1 MPDKEGS
8 EDKKKSVKKE
18 ELDLTKIAEAFGG
31 YIIEVSDEQ
40 MKKNKNRKIVKSL
53 KRSDDE
59 NAAKE
64 VEKQINAAKSDK
76 KAAQMVGMDA
86 LADEIKKSP
95 TKAEKLAAGMK
106 KKREERFG
114 TDLAGTKVGTSTPAE
129 RKKER
134 AILRKA
140 TKGTADVNKPLP
152 KPAPAAFVDP
162 ETDPFD
168 FPSDA
173 ELKAIEKGTQKSKEK
188 KPTGQKLDDTT
199 KTIGKLRTYR
209 DPSVISSKFRK
220 PKPTQS
226 DPEDERKAAR
236 AFKKDIGG
244 EKIISA
250 TMQDK
255 LEKTAAKPQPRSA
268 RKRRSDA
275 KSFAQVKAE
284 IDAADARRREK
295 GIGEYEKR
303 LQKAYDQSLQGTV
316 KTGQFPQGRPL
327 PPAETKT
334 PQGQPQKGQADKD
347 KAAQEFNK
355 QQNIQRRLQRQGMAD
370 SGATPF
376 KQPPLPERDPSRRPK
391 SELTFSKFQQDR
403 QKRLDQNKKDM
414 EAADAYKQTPEYA
427 LQTQQKDPKTGEL
440 LSKDELKRRFQMT
453 RQGNKQQIDR
463 ETPKDQGRIDLN
475 RDSLKSGIGGFER
488 GRQGTLTRRG
498 SDPRNEKSPNV
509 ETMPQQ
515 IGRKAKTML
524 DKTQTMQQSYLGAL
538 GGLITKGVSSS
549 AAGAE
554 AGMRY
559 ARGDKGGAAL
569 SALQGLGG
577 GVGFAAGVANAIRS
591 VRMARGGKTAGL
603 AKVVPP
609 EDLGMAA
616 AAGGAVIPQVKGVLD
631 KLRSSGLPTAKGGKA
646 GLRRAK
652 GGGGV

>member
-31 YIIEVSDEQ
+31 YVAEANG
-40 MKKNKNRKIVKSL
+40 KKNGKKNGKTNSI
-53 KRSDDE
+53 DDFI
-59 NAAKE
+59 AAEDPFNVAKKQA
-64 VEKQINAAKSDK
+64 EKD
-76 KAAQMVGMDA
+76 
-86 LADEIKKSP
+86 IKKTPVDPRFSGKEDEFASDTETSKP
-95 TKAEKLAAGMK
+95 QEKNPL
-106 KKREERFG
+106 
-114 TDLAGTKVGTSTPAE
+114 
-129 RKKER
+129 RKKEGN
-134 AILRKA
+134 I
-140 TKGTADVNKPLP
+140 KPGSV
-152 KPAPAAFVDP
+152 KF
-162 ETDPFD
+162 T
-168 FPSDA
+168 
-173 ELKAIEKGTQKSKEK
+173 K
-188 KPTGQKLDDTT
+188 KPGQRPVKSY
-199 KTIGKLRTYR
+199 I
-209 DPSVISSKFRK
+209 DPSVIDPKFARKK
-220 PKPTQS
+220 PKIS
-226 DPEDERKAAR
+226 DVVAKVEDEKKAAR

-255 LEKTAAKPQPRSA
+255 LEKTAAKPERS

-275 KSFAQVKAE
+275 KSFDQVKSE
-284 IDAADARRREK
+284 IDIADAARREK
-295 GIGEYEKR
+295 KIGEYSKDYEKYETKR
-303 LQKAYDQSLQGTV
+303 LSDQLKSKEEKQKREKEYQKRLAKAQTKGGETAL
-316 KTGQFPQGRPL
+316 PQAP
-327 PPAETKT
+327 TKT
-334 PQGQPQKGQADKD
+334 VQGKPQKGQTDQEKS
-347 KAAQEFNK
+347 AQEFNR
-355 QQNIQRRLQRQGMAD
+355 QQNQLRKLQRDRMAD

-376 KQPPLPERDPSRRPK
+376 PQEPLPEVDPSRRPK
-391 SELTFSKFQQDR
+391 SELTFSQFQKDR
-403 QKRLDQNKKDM
+403 QKRLDQNKKDT

-427 LQTQQKDPKTGEL
+427 LQTQLKYPKTGEL

-463 ETPKDQGRIDLN
+463 ETPKDQGRIDLD

-515 IGRKAKTML
+515 IGRKAKAML
-524 DKTQTMQQSYLGAL
+524 DKTQTAQMSYMGAL
-538 GGLITKGVSSS
+538 GGFLTKGVSSS

-609 EDLGMAA
+609 EQLGMAA
-616 AAGGAVIPQVKGVLD
+616 AAGGAVIPQLKGVAD
-631 KLRSSGLPTAKGGKA
+631 RLRSSGLPTAKGGKA

>member
-1 MPDKEGS
+1 MPEKEGS

-31 YIIEVSDEQ
+31 YIIEVSDKQ
-40 MKKNKNRKIVKSL
+40 MRKNKNKKIVKKTSNIN
-53 KRSDDE
+53 SDD
-59 NAAKE
+59 E

-95 TKAEKLAAGMK
+95 TKAEKLASEMK
-106 KKREERFG
+106 KKREEKFG
-114 TDLAGTKVGTSTPAE
+114 KSKSEKVGTSTPAE

-134 AILRKA
+134 ELLKK
-140 TKGTADVNKPLP
+140 TVKGTPNVDKPLP

-162 ETDPFD
+162 ESNPFD
-168 FPSDA
+168 FPSDD
-173 ELKAIEKGTQKSKEK
+173 ELKAIEKGTQKPKGK
-188 KPTGQKLDDTT
+188 KPTGQKLGDTT
-199 KTIGKLRTYR
+199 RGGEVKTYR

-226 DPEDERKAAR
+226 DSEDERKAAQ

-244 EKIISA
+244 EKIVSA

-268 RKRRSDA
+268 RKRRSGS
-275 KSFAQVKAE
+275 KSFAQLKSE
-284 IDAADARRREK
+284 IDAKDARKKAK
-295 GIGEYEKR
+295 GQGEYSPDYEER
-303 LQKAYDQSLQGTV
+303 LKKAYAKSVQGTV
-316 KTGQFPQGRPL
+316 KTGEVPAGSPL

-334 PQGQPQKGQADKD
+334 PQGQPQKGQSDKD
-347 KAAQEFNK
+347 KATQEFNK
-355 QQNIQRRLQRQGMAD
+355 QQNLQRRLQRQGMAD

-391 SELTFSKFQQDR
+391 SELTFSQFQQDR
-403 QKRLDQNKKDM
+403 QKRLDQNKKDI
-414 EAADAYKQTPEYA
+414 ESADAYKQTPEYA
-427 LQTQQKDPKTGEL
+427 LQTQQKDPKTGQL

-453 RQGNKQQIDR
+453 RQGKGKNQIDR
-463 ETPKDQGRIDLN
+463 NQLSADLP
-475 RDSLKSGIGGFER
+475 DIPAGGFR
-488 GRQGTLTRRG
+488 QTRQGTLTR
-498 SDPRNEKSPNV
+498 NQKSPNV

-515 IGRKAKTML
+515 VARKGREMA
-524 DKTQTMQQSYLGAL
+524 DKTQTAQMSYMGAL
-538 GGLITKGVSSS
+538 GGLLTKGVSSS

-559 ARGDKGGAAL
+559 ARGDKGGATL

-603 AKVVPP
+603 AKQVSP
-609 EDLGMAA
+609 EKLGMAA
-616 AAGGAVIPQVKGVLD
+616 AAGGTVLPQLKGVVD
-631 KLRSSGLPTAKGGKA
+631 RLRSSGLPTAKGGKA

>member
-1 MPDKEGS
+1 MPEKEGS

-31 YIIEVSDEQ
+31 YVAEANG
-40 MKKNKNRKIVKSL
+40 KKNGKKNGKTNSI
-53 KRSDDE
+53 DDFI
-59 NAAKE
+59 AAEDPFNVAKKQA
-64 VEKQINAAKSDK
+64 EKD
-76 KAAQMVGMDA
+76 
-86 LADEIKKSP
+86 IKKTPVDPRFSGKEDEFASDTETSKP
-95 TKAEKLAAGMK
+95 QEKNPL
-106 KKREERFG
+106 
-114 TDLAGTKVGTSTPAE
+114 
-129 RKKER
+129 RKKEGN
-134 AILRKA
+134 I
-140 TKGTADVNKPLP
+140 KPGSV
-152 KPAPAAFVDP
+152 KF
-162 ETDPFD
+162 T
-168 FPSDA
+168 
-173 ELKAIEKGTQKSKEK
+173 K
-188 KPTGQKLDDTT
+188 KPGQRPVKSY
-199 KTIGKLRTYR
+199 I
-209 DPSVISSKFRK
+209 DPSVIDPKFARKK
-220 PKPTQS
+220 PKIS
-226 DPEDERKAAR
+226 DVVAKVEDEKKAAR

-255 LEKTAAKPQPRSA
+255 LEKTAAKPERS

-275 KSFAQVKAE
+275 KSFDQVKSE
-284 IDAADARRREK
+284 IDIADAARREK
-295 GIGEYEKR
+295 KIGEYSKDYEKYETKR
-303 LQKAYDQSLQGTV
+303 LSDQLKSKEEKQKREKEYQKRLAKAQTKGGETAL
-316 KTGQFPQGRPL
+316 PQAP
-327 PPAETKT
+327 TKT
-334 PQGQPQKGQADKD
+334 VQGKPQKGQTDQEKS
-347 KAAQEFNK
+347 AQEFNR
-355 QQNIQRRLQRQGMAD
+355 QQNQLRKLQRDRMAD

-376 KQPPLPERDPSRRPK
+376 PQEPLPEVDPSRRPK
-391 SELTFSKFQQDR
+391 SELTFSQFQKDR
-403 QKRLDQNKKDM
+403 QKRLDQNKKDT

-463 ETPKDQGRIDLN
+463 ETPKDQGRIDLD

-515 IGRKAKTML
+515 IGRKAKAML
-524 DKTQTMQQSYLGAL
+524 DKTQTAQQSYLGAL

-609 EDLGMAA
+609 EQLGMAA
-616 AAGGAVIPQVKGVLD
+616 AAGGAVIPQLKGVAD
-631 KLRSSGLPTAKGGKA
+631 RLRSSGLPTAKGGKA

>member
-1 MPDKEGS
+1 MPEKEGS

-31 YIIEVSDEQ
+31 YIIE
-40 MKKNKNRKIVKSL
+40 
-53 KRSDDE
+53 
-59 NAAKE
+59 
-64 VEKQINAAKSDK
+64 
-76 KAAQMVGMDA
+76 
-86 LADEIKKSP
+86 KKSP
-95 TKAEKLAAGMK
+95 EELAAEMQK
-106 KKREERFG
+106 RREEKFG
-114 TDLAGTKVGTSTPAE
+114 KNKSEKVGTSTPAE

-134 AILRKA
+134 ELLKK
-140 TKGTADVNKPLP
+140 TVKGTPDVDKPLP

-162 ETDPFD
+162 ETNPFD

-173 ELKAIEKGTQKSKEK
+173 ELKDIEKGTQKSKGK
-188 KPTGQKLDDTT
+188 KPTGQKLSDTT
-199 KTIGKLRTYR
+199 RGGEVKTYR

-226 DPEDERKAAR
+226 DPEDERKAAQ

-244 EKIISA
+244 EKIVSA

-268 RKRRSDA
+268 RKRRSGS

-284 IDAADARRREK
+284 IDAKDARKKAK
-295 GIGEYEKR
+295 GQGEYSPDYEER
-303 LQKAYDQSLQGTV
+303 LKKAYAKSVQGTV
-316 KTGQFPQGRPL
+316 KTGEVPAGSPL

-376 KQPPLPERDPSRRPK
+376 PQPPLPERDPSRRPK
-391 SELTFSKFQQDR
+391 SDLTFSQFQQDR
-403 QKRLDQNKKDM
+403 QKRLDQNKKDV

-453 RQGNKQQIDR
+453 RQGKGKNQIDR
-463 ETPKDQGRIDLN
+463 NQLSADLP
-475 RDSLKSGIGGFER
+475 DIPAGGFR
-488 GRQGTLTRRG
+488 QTRQGTLTR
-498 SDPRNEKSPNV
+498 NQKSPNV

-515 IGRKAKTML
+515 IARKGREMA
-524 DKTQTMQQSYLGAL
+524 DKTQTAQMSYMGAL
-538 GGLITKGVSSS
+538 GGFLTKGVSSS

-603 AKVVPP
+603 AKQVSP
-609 EDLGMAA
+609 EKLGMAA
-616 AAGGAVIPQVKGVLD
+616 AAGGTVLPQLKGVVD
-631 KLRSSGLPTAKGGKA
+631 RLRSSGLPTAKGGKA

>member
-18 ELDLTKIAEAFGG
+18 ELDLTKIAGAFGG
-31 YIIEVSDEQ
+31 YIIE
-40 MKKNKNRKIVKSL
+40 
-53 KRSDDE
+53 KRSPE
-59 NAAKE
+59 E
-64 VEKQINAAKSDK
+64 
-76 KAAQMVGMDA
+76 
-86 LADEIKKSP
+86 
-95 TKAEKLAAGMK
+95 LAAEMK
-106 KKREERFG
+106 KKREEKFG
-114 TDLAGTKVGTSTPAE
+114 NNKSESEKVGTSTPAE

-134 AILRKA
+134 ELVKKA
-140 TKGTADVNKPLP
+140 VKGTPNVNKPLP

-199 KTIGKLRTYR
+199 KTIGKLKTYR

-226 DPEDERKAAR
+226 DPEDERKAAQ

-244 EKIISA
+244 EKIVSA

-268 RKRRSDA
+268 RKRRSGS

-284 IDAADARRREK
+284 IDAKDARKKAK
-295 GIGEYEKR
+295 GQGEYSPDYEER
-303 LQKAYDQSLQGTV
+303 LKKAYAKSVQGTV
-316 KTGQFPQGRPL
+316 KTGEVPAGSPL

-334 PQGQPQKGQADKD
+334 PQGQPQKGQSDKD

-391 SELTFSKFQQDR
+391 SELTFSQFQQDR
-403 QKRLDQNKKDM
+403 QKRLDQNKKDI
-414 EAADAYKQTPEYA
+414 EAADAYRKTPEYA

-453 RQGNKQQIDR
+453 RQGKGKNQIDR
-463 ETPKDQGRIDLN
+463 NQLSADLP
-475 RDSLKSGIGGFER
+475 DIPAGGFR
-488 GRQGTLTRRG
+488 QTRQGTLTR
-498 SDPRNEKSPNV
+498 NQKSPNV

-515 IGRKAKTML
+515 VARKGREMA
-524 DKTQTMQQSYLGAL
+524 DKTQTAQMSYMGAL
-538 GGLITKGVSSS
+538 GGFLTKGVSSS

-603 AKVVPP
+603 AKQVSP
-609 EDLGMAA
+609 EKLGMAA
-616 AAGGAVIPQVKGVLD
+616 AAGGTVLPQLKGVVD
-631 KLRSSGLPTAKGGKA
+631 RLRSSGLPTAKGGKA